1 MDDLLETI
9 VPEAGV
15 WMKVAELAKARGITR
30 QSMSERVKKL
40 EKGGHITTRKE
51 GRFVLV
57 NVPEFDVA
65 VSAHGN
71 GYAEQSANT
80 KSNLDTNS
88 SPELRKSQA
97 LKAGYDA
104 EMARIKLER
113 EQGKLLEI
121 KEVERA
127 ATKIGLVIIRELE
140 KLPSFARDIHN
151 SAADESY
158 STIRSILRKVA
169 HDCREA
175 MAKELQKVSE
185 DILKSNEE
193 GK

>member
-1 MDDLLETI
+1 MNDLLQTI
-9 VPEAGV
+9 VPEVGV

-40 EKGGHITTRKE
+40 EKGGHLSTRKE

-80 KSNLDTNS
+80 KSNIDADG

-97 LKAGYDA
+97 RKAGYDA
-104 EMARIKLER
+104 EMARIRVER
-113 EQGKLLEI
+113 EQGKLLVI
-121 KEVERA
+121 NDVECA
-127 ATKIGLVIIRELE
+127 VIQIGIVLLRELE
-140 KLPSFARDIHN
+140 KLPSFAEKIHKN
-151 SAADESY
+151 VGSGNIVATRSALKKIVD
-158 STIRSILRKVA
+158 
-169 HDCREA
+169 DCRSSIC
-175 MAKELQKVSE
+175 KELQKVAE
-185 DILKSNEE
+185 DISKSNKE
-193 GK
+193 GR